1 MNSPRGSRYL
11 PRHPQPCI
19 TSKTGEHEK
28 LAAGSAAPMKDRKS
42 NEKSFRNERNPWNH
56 GGHCTWNAMPSWV
69 VIWIS
74 EMAILPNVTPTLSVL
89 ALSPRNNSLL
99 ASTPDTK

>member
-1 MNSPRGSRYL
+1 M
-11 PRHPQPCI
+11 
-19 TSKTGEHEK
+19 
-28 LAAGSAAPMKDRKS
+28 GSAAPMKDRKS
-42 NEKSFRNERNPWNH
+42 NEKSLRNVSSPWNH

-89 ALSPRNNSLL
+89 ALRPRKNSLL